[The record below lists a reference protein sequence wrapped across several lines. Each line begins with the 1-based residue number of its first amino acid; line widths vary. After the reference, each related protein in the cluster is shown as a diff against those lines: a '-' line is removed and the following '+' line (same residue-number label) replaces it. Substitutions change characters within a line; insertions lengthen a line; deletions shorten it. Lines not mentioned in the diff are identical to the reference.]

1 VEGAELVAVCQL
13 DGNLDGVFAARQ
25 RLDAYTGDPTLPS
38 RFGNHICGFSYDGW
52 PTETEPGSE
61 IFRDDYGVLWNRR
74 GADKDIGVVD
84 APICAEADLSR
95 LPEPVLDEAR
105 LRREAER
112 ALANRGERFC
122 HAGIGFSLFE
132 RYWSY
137 CGMENALAHL
147 LLEPDFALELLDRI
161 CDFNLRIIN
170 ILSEY
175 PFDGFYFGDDWGQ
188 QHGLITGPKLWREFF
203 RPRLAKMYDAAK
215 KNGKFLI
222 QHSCGDI
229 EELFPDLIDLGLD
242 CYQTFQPE
250 IYDVAAV
257 KKKYGANLSFW
268 GGIST
273 QQLLPCATP
282 DEVRAETRR
291 LMKIL
296 AVNGGYIAGPTHA
309 VPGDVP
315 PENIL
320 AMADV
325 LQNQ

>member
-1 VEGAELVAVCQL
+1 MKNRQGICLLLILTVSGCVLLIGTFICRNPGAPFPSGELSEIIEKLSKKSERSPGVNELKKSLSALEAEVQKLSSLLDTIMERYYTSEEIDALLKQMNADISRLQAGVAELERRLAEVSGAVPNMYNPPVDFQKENLKIL
-13 DGNLDGVFAARQ
+13 DIVLE
-25 RLDAYTGDPTLPS
+25 
-38 RFGNHICGFSYDGW
+38 YD
-52 PTETEPGSE
+52 
-61 IFRDDYGVLWNRR
+61 
-74 GADKDIGVVD
+74 VD
-84 APICAEADLSR
+84 A
-95 LPEPVLDEAR
+95 V
-105 LRREAER
+105 
-112 ALANRGERFC
+112 
-122 HAGIGFSLFE
+122 
-132 RYWSY
+132 
-137 CGMENALAHL
+137 
-147 LLEPDFALELLDRI
+147 
-161 CDFNLRIIN
+161 
-170 ILSEY
+170 
-175 PFDGFYFGDDWGQ
+175 YFGDDWGQ